1 MCDLFQFQHQTIE
14 KLKNKLSDNNLVML
28 MGEKESGKTVLIRKF
43 CKENSNYFITFFSS
57 EPQYKFCDFNCLLP
71 ELKKEFHDKLQR
83 NEYGKSILKD
93 IASTVSNIAFLSIE
107 NLLESLLSAD
117 EKNEIDE
124 FISFMSKKKH
134 NKEQL
139 YVFDGLDYF
148 DKKSLLFLHKI
159 LYAVLYHKL
168 KNVKILVVIDTTIEG
183 RNKIIDS
190 YYLTKMEQVNIC
202 CPTDTDL
209 STLVDP
215 AIYSLARHIP
225 ITYLLKLG
233 DKCQNIEF
241 YYSDKLDNLSKE
253 NTYIKKNYRY
263 LMSRCPLLI

>member
-57 EPQYKFCDFNCLLP
+57 EPQYKFCDFNCLSP

-124 FISFMSKKKH
+124 FISFMSKKKY

-159 LYAVLYHKL
+159 LYAVLY
-168 KNVKILVVIDTTIEG
+168 
-183 RNKIIDS
+183 
-190 YYLTKMEQVNIC
+190 
-202 CPTDTDL
+202 L
-209 STLVDP
+209 SL
-215 AIYSLARHIP
+215 IHI
-225 ITYLLKLG
+225 
-233 DKCQNIEF
+233 
-241 YYSDKLDNLSKE
+241 
-253 NTYIKKNYRY
+253 
-263 LMSRCPLLI
+263 